1 MPSSAQVSSISP
13 LSNTARTQPP
23 RAYPSYAAAEI
34 TGGPFVSGRYYR
46 LQIGSFRVAKNAVE
60 AFDRL
65 SAAGLNP
72 QWEPFGELY
81 RVVISNVRSDEVN
94 SIAVKLGNA
103 GFKEAIAREER

>member
-13 LSNTARTQPP
+13 LPNTAPTQPP
-23 RAYPSYAAAEI
+23 RTYPSYAAAKI
-34 TGGPFVSGRYYR
+34 NGGPFVSGRYYR
-46 LQIGSFRVAKNAVE
+46 LQIGSFKVAKNAVE
-60 AFDRL
+60 VFDRL